1 MLLVEE
7 VTTNLSAFEIFRCF
21 AKDDFSF
28 FLDSSMVD
36 GKLGRYSFIGSEP
49 FLIFRSKGRQTE
61 LIWPGDGVTQRI
73 EGDPFELLR
82 QTLNRFSLPKC
93 GVKFLPAGDEIA
105 QPASNLPPFL
115 GGAVGY
121 FAYDL
126 CHFIEELPSAAV
138 GDIKIPDC
146 YIAFYNAIVAV
157 DQLLNKVYL
166 CSCGFPELEIG
177 KQDACP
183 TMETQVRRQVNDRL
197 QWLRRKIADG
207 EERLHQTLKDNST
220 TVKSSP
226 NRSFDGSF
234 IKHPLGACTLAESR
248 GKAIFQ
254 DYLTCG
260 WDCNGLSAYP
270 VKFQPDCPI
279 VSNFTRE
286 DYLAAIRRAK
296 EYIAAGDIYQVN
308 LSQRFTADLSVS
320 PFELYTRLR
329 TRNPAPFAAY
339 LNFDDVAIVSSSPE
353 RFLLYSE
360 ASRVVRTRP
369 IKGTRPRGATPEE
382 DRKLAN
388 ELLNSEKDR
397 AELLMIIDLERND
410 LGRVC
415 EIGTVRVPELIVL
428 EKYATVY
435 HLVSTVEGKLPPDK
449 DRIDLLK
456 ATFPGGSITGAP
468 KIRSMEIIDE
478 LEPTKRSVYTG
489 AIGYLCFTG
498 NMDVNIV
505 IRTFI
510 INNEKAY
517 FQVGGGIVADSEPD
531 AEYQETLD
539 KAKALFDALLIDA
552 KVG

>member
-21 AKDDFSF
+21 ERDAFSF
-28 FLDSSMVD
+28 FLDSGIVD

-49 FLIFRSKGRQTE
+49 FLIFRSKGRKAE
-61 LIWPGDGVTQRI
+61 LIWAGDGVVQRI
-73 EGDPFELLR
+73 ESDPFELLR
-82 QTLNRFSLPKC
+82 QILNRFSCQKC
-93 GVKFLPAGDEIA
+93 SVEFFPVANEIP
-105 QPASNLPPFL
+105 QPMPNLPPFL

-126 CHFIEELPSAAV
+126 CHFVEKLPSTAV
-138 GDIKIPDC
+138 DDINVPDC
-146 YIAFYNAIVAV
+146 YIAFYDAIVAV
-157 DQLLNKVYL
+157 DQLLNRVYL
-166 CSCGFPELEIG
+166 CACGFPESEVA
-177 KQDACP
+177 KQAVCS
-183 TMETQVRRQVNDRL
+183 TVKAQVKRKMNDRL
-197 QWLRRKIADG
+197 QWLRRKIADR
-207 EERLHQTLKDNST
+207 EDRVHQVLKGNSSI
-220 TVKSSP
+220 VKLPISLIRYR
-226 NRSFDGSF
+226 N
-234 IKHPLGACTLAESR
+234 PLTAL
-248 GKAIFQ
+248 
-254 DYLTCG
+254 DY
-260 WDCNGLSAYP
+260 
-270 VKFQPDCPI
+270 PI
-279 VSNFTRE
+279 ISNFTRD

-308 LSQRFTADLSVS
+308 LSQRFTTDLRIS
-320 PFELYTRLR
+320 PFELCMRLR
-329 TRNPAPFAAY
+329 MGNPAPFAAY

-360 ASRVVRTRP
+360 ETRMVHTRP

-415 EIGTVRVPELIVL
+415 EIGTVRVPELMAL
-428 EKYATVY
+428 EEYATVY
-435 HLVSTVEGKLPPDK
+435 HLVSTVVGKLPPDK

-510 INNEKAY
+510 VNKGKAY
-517 FQVGGGIVADSEPD
+517 FQVGGGIVADSEPE

-539 KAKALFDALLIDA
+539 KAKALFDALLIEQEI
-552 KVG
+552 K